1 MSIKRVKVKGH
12 YREIIRDEKG
22 RIVSSK
28 KWSPNPKL
36 TPEQEEALREL
47 ITLFTKLSMNDI
59 LWDKNNNPIRT
70 KTIICA
76 EGKENEEP

>member
-28 KWSPNPKL
+28 KWSPFPKL
-36 TPEQEEALREL
+36 TPELEEAIKEL
-47 ITLFTKLSMNDI
+47 DKLFTKLAMDDS
-59 LWDKNNNPIRT
+59 LWDENNNPIH
-70 KTIICA
+70 KKESKPDASTID
-76 EGKENEEP
+76 